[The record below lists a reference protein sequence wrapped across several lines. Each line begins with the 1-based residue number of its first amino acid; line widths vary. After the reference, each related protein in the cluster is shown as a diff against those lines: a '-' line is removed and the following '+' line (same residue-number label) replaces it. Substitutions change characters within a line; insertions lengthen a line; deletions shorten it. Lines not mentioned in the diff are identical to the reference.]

1 MIEET
6 IRSLQERYPEDLNS
20 IYNCYWWVT
29 QGLYKEGDVIKVKSE
44 PTYWLL
50 LKNKYEVTDVSTT
63 DEMNQMTNSAMKAHS
78 NDPEKLVNLLDMY
91 LQTCL

>member
-29 QGLYKEGDVIKVKSE
+29 QGLYKEGDVILESRSIE
-44 PTYWLL
+44 FAYI
-50 LKNKYEVTDVSTT
+50 
-63 DEMNQMTNSAMKAHS
+63 
-78 NDPEKLVNLLDMY
+78 
-91 LQTCL
+91 